1 MYHSQLLERA
11 AGSGRGARAT
21 AEQRADVAELVAEL
35 EALDPCTSAAA
46 AAALLPGTWRLAWT
60 GTSELFA
67 FLLADNL
74 PLVECGEITQ
84 TIARAGTDSGGAD
97 FEVTNRVEF
106 GLPGV
111 RQAVSNTG
119 EVRVRSDKSVEVKF
133 VRARV
138 EPPAEAPLSE
148 GLNQEIFGRQVDL
161 SPLEG
166 VLSPLQR
173 AAAAAAQPAAEALG
187 LQGGLDFD
195 TPSGGA
201 TWLLTSYLDEDLR
214 VSRGDG
220 GGLFILT
227 KDP

>member
-1 MYHSQLLERA
+1 MCRA

-35 EALDPCTSAAA
+35 EALDPSASVAAA
-46 AAALLPGTWRLAWT
+46 APLLVGTWRLAWT

-74 PLVECGEITQ
+74 PLLECGEITQ
-84 TIARAGTDSGGAD
+84 TIARAGADSGGAD
-97 FEVTNRVEF
+97 FEVTNRVEL

-111 RQAVSNTG
+111 RGALSNTG
-119 EVRVRSDKSVEVKF
+119 EVRLRSDKSVEVKF

-138 EPPAEAPLSE
+138 EPPVQAPLSE
-148 GLNQEIFGRQVDL
+148 ALNQEIFGRRVDL

-166 VLSPLQR
+166 ILTPLQR
-173 AAAAAAQPAAEALG
+173 ATAAAAEPAAEALG

-195 TPSGGA
+195 TPGGGA
-201 TWLLTSYLDEDLR
+201 SWLLTSYLDEDLR

-220 GGLFILT
+220 GGLFVLT